1 MSGMIIRT
9 LSERIRESKYFS
21 ILADETTDI
30 SNREQLVICIRWID
44 SCLDVHE
51 DFTGLYQIDD
61 TGAETIANSI
71 KDTLVRLNINI
82 RKCRGQTYDGA
93 SAMAGRKTGV
103 QKWIKNDEPKAL
115 FNHCHGHLLN
125 LACSDNVK
133 QNEVI
138 RNALDIAYEIT
149 KLVKKS
155 PQRDTYLEK
164 LRQTSTSELKSPN
177 PKIRVLCPTR
187 WTVKSDALHSIME
200 NYDNLMALWDWS
212 LAKVSDSDMK
222 ARIRGV
228 QEFMPKFEFFFGL
241 SVGESLLRNADN
253 LSAALQAKDMSAAES
268 YSIAMKTV
276 QTLRYVRTD
285 QCFDLFW
292 EKVLRK
298 AKSKNVDDPVL
309 PRQHKMPVR
318 FEIGH
323 APPEFPATPK
333 DFFRQKY
340 FEAVDH
346 ITNAI
351 RGRFDQDDFR
361 VYINTELHS
370 SCLIV

>member
-1 MSGMIIRT
+1 
-9 LSERIRESKYFS
+9 
-21 ILADETTDI
+21 
-30 SNREQLVICIRWID
+30 
-44 SCLDVHE
+44 
-51 DFTGLYQIDD
+51 
-61 TGAETIANSI
+61 
-71 KDTLVRLNINI
+71 
-82 RKCRGQTYDGA
+82 
-93 SAMAGRKTGV
+93 
-103 QKWIKNDEPKAL
+103 
-115 FNHCHGHLLN
+115 LLN

-164 LRQTSTSELKSPN
+164 LRQASTSEIKSPN

-228 QEFMPKFEFFFGL
+228 QAFMPKFEFFFGL